1 MNLSNLFVKERG
13 LLIYLGAMETL
24 RVGDYEG
31 FGLCRSKYYHAVE
44 VFLPTPFTVTQD
56 FQPDQMISGSSAE
69 TAEFISFCVMGR

>member
-31 FGLCRSKYYHAVE
+31 FGL
-44 VFLPTPFTVTQD
+44 
-56 FQPDQMISGSSAE
+56 
-69 TAEFISFCVMGR
+69 